1 MQFLSRKI
9 IYLNKK
15 LATLTAGNAEKKL
28 ASYICEH
35 QIDGVFT
42 TDSLS
47 ELANILQM
55 GRASLY
61 RALDSMTENGIIV
74 KKGKTLIISNYT
86 KLKNI

>member
-15 LATLTAGNAEKKL
+15 LATLTAGSAEKKL
-28 ASYICEH
+28 AAYISEH

-42 TDSLS
+42 ATSLS

-61 RALDSMTENGIIV
+61 RAIDSMTENGII
-74 KKGKTLIISNYT
+74 KKSGKQFIISDLI